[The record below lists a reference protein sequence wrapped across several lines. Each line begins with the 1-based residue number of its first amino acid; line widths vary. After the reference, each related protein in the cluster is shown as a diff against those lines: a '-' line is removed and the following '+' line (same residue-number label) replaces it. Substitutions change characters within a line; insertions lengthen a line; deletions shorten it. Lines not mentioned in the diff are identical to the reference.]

1 MVPFRTST
9 FTQASHLDFAIARWL
24 LHVFVAQMF
33 PEPSSYAAARG
44 DKDILRFIQTRRSSP
59 AALPPTCKL
68 TSCRRYKLASGSM
81 HMCREVAG
89 FPPRATGGS
98 ADTDSSSLQS

>member
-24 LHVFVAQMF
+24 SHVFVAQMF

-68 TSCRRYKLASGSM
+68 TSCRRYKLASSRSM
-81 HMCREVAG
+81 HIVMRSGLPAARSG
-89 FPPRATGGS
+89 RQRGYR
-98 ADTDSSSLQS
+98 